1 MQSKEAL
8 SNETETHSGILCL
21 VLALALIAT
30 AIVGSTLE
38 ASDGALGTKYTEAT
52 RHEASVSAHTRAAQK
67 LAPSTIKKTEQA
79 VTAVESAVKD
89 TGAALADAARL
100 SEGLAAGEIGD
111 TIIDLLRQ
119 SGGRVETDTEALK
132 AALSSVKDESL
143 RSLLSEN
150 IDALLAEGQSL
161 GRTADELTLALF
173 SQKVTS
179 ALKTLNT
186 AEDRLNAAFT
196 AIAEVYSASDLSREA
211 TGCLKD
217 GRNRRGLPRAGAY
230 PAERSGRPRDRASVS
245 GAECP
250 RGSRRGAERSRP
262 RFRFGHADV

>member
-1 MQSKEAL
+1 MKL
-8 SNETETHSGILCL
+8 KRIPGILCL

-30 AIVGSTLE
+30 AIVGSKLE
-38 ASDGALGTKYTEAT
+38 ASDGALGTKYAEAT

-111 TIIDLLRQ
+111 AIIDLLRQ
-119 SGGRVETDTEALK
+119 SGGRVEAGAEALK

-186 AEDRLNAAFT
+186 AEDRLNTAFT
-196 AIAEVYSASDLSREA
+196 AIAEVYSASDLSHEA
-211 TGCLKD
+211 TAVSKTAAIDAASPEQALTLLND
-217 GRNRRGLPRAGAY
+217 LAARATELQSLALN
-230 PAERSGRPRDRASVS
+230 AR
-245 GAECP
+245 
-250 RGSRRGAERSRP
+250 
-262 RFRFGHADV
+262 